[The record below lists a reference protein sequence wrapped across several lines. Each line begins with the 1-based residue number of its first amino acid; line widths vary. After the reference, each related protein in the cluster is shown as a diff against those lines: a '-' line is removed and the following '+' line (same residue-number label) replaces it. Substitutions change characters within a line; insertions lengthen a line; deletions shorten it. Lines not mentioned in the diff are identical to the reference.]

1 MSKLDEAVRQRRY
14 FDVSSALDIK
24 LVKSFFIKSAWGNT
38 GCPFLLEEPFT
49 NIPDM
54 IRYKITN
61 VFLGIENDKETVP
74 S

>member
-14 FDVSSALDIK
+14 FDVGSTLDIK
-24 LVKSFFIKSAWGNT
+24 LVKSFLKNSAWGNT
-38 GCPFLLEEPFT
+38 GCPFFLEEPFL

-61 VFLGIENDKETVP
+61 VFLGIENDKETI
-74 S
+74 SS